1 MKKTYSIGDVCR
13 MTGLTEK
20 QLRYWEKKGFIPEPA
35 RIVCGKRAYR
45 RYDEDLVELI
55 IKMKELIDDGYTVSA
70 SAKHAQAILSGDQMG
85 GDDDAQ

>member
-1 MKKTYSIGDVCR
+1 MKKTYSIGDLCR

-20 QLRYWEKKGFIPEPA
+20 QLRYWEAKGFIPEPA

-55 IKMKELIDDGYTVSA
+55 SKMKELIDSGYTVSA
-70 SAKHAQAILSGDQMG
+70 AARRAKAILSGDQMG